1 MEFLDEVTTPIRRF
15 MCKLHGMTNDHNYE
29 PLSHLLFPSQ
39 QQQQHQLSRQEIV
52 NLAWVMLEELRH
64 VLEASHCFPKQMRHW
79 MDITRPTRD
88 KGVQTS
94 QEMELVDSK
103 YVQITCS
110 GDEFDRRI
118 KAFIKRKRIQADAFN
133 RREFCKLTNDVEEE
147 QFSCARANSVH
158 VHRRSKKSLIR
169 IERVFNNPEMKSK
182 SPLKMENLKSW
193 PPVHPSNASLNFS
206 SVPDDAKE
214 RISNLQSVIAPKA
227 TLSNFSNVYN
237 TLQDLEKKVLYLET
251 LSPEYFNLNK
261 TAVQRATYENAI
273 SAEGLPQETSSN
285 NFQDNM
291 NLLELRM
298 EELKSRLKSKV
309 QN

>member
-39 QQQQHQLSRQEIV
+39 QQQQQISRQESV
-52 NLAWVMLEELRH
+52 NLAWAMLEELRH

-79 MDITRPTRD
+79 MDTTRPTRD
-88 KGVQTS
+88 KGVQTC

-110 GDEFDRRI
+110 GNEFNRRI

-133 RREFCKLTNDVEEE
+133 RREFCKLADDVGDE
-147 QFSCARANSVH
+147 QFSCARANLVH
-158 VHRRSKKSLIR
+158 VHRRSKKSLVR
-169 IERVFNNPEMKSK
+169 IERVFNNPQMKSK
-182 SPLKMENLKSW
+182 SPLKMEHLKSW
-193 PPVHPSNASLNFS
+193 PPVHPSNASLNLS
-206 SVPDDAKE
+206 SLPDDAKE
-214 RISNLQSVIAPKA
+214 RISNLQSVISPKA
-227 TLSNFSNVYN
+227 TLSKFSNVYG

-251 LSPEYFNLNK
+251 VSPEYFNLNK
-261 TAVQRATYENAI
+261 TAAVQRTTHENAL
-273 SAEGLPQETSSN
+273 STEGLQQETSSS

-309 QN
+309 